1 MPSLQPLALLTLTA
15 FGAAIACSV
24 PPARSQGALANDQNL
39 SQQEPDWSAIERAL
53 GRRGQLGDG
62 GLYRVGMPRS
72 DLSVTVRGIPIRP
85 ALSLGSWVGFKS
97 SGDGKVVVMGDLVL
111 TEAELNPVLARLQE
125 GGVGQTA
132 IHKHLP
138 DHTPAL
144 WWTHVHAYGVGV
156 ELAATLRDA
165 LALTATPAAATP
177 APTAPETPFG
187 IDTAAVRE
195 TLGRGGRLSGGV
207 YQVGAGRVETIR
219 AMGIDVPPAMGVG
232 TVINFQPAGNG
243 RVVVNGD
250 FAMIASEVDSV
261 IRALRI
267 NGIEVVAV
275 HNHLVNEEPRLY
287 FVHFFAHDNAI
298 ALARG
303 LRAALDRTNVR

>member
-1 MPSLQPLALLTLTA
+1 MPLFRPVTALTSTA
-15 FGAAIACSV
+15 LWAAIACSV
-24 PPARSQGALANDQNL
+24 PAARSQGAPATDPNP
-39 SQQEPDWSAIERAL
+39 SRQEPDWSAIERAL

-62 GLYRVGMPRS
+62 QLYRVGMPRS

-111 TEAELNPVLARLQE
+111 TEAELNPVIARLQQ
-125 GGVGQTA
+125 GGIGLAA

-144 WWTHVHAYGVGV
+144 WWTHIHAHGVGV
-156 ELAATLRDA
+156 ELAATLREA
-165 LALTATPAAATP
+165 LALTGTPAAPP
-177 APTAPETPFG
+177 AQSPGAEASFG
-187 IDTAAVRE
+187 IDTAAVRHA
-195 TLGRGGRLSGGV
+195 LGRGGRVNGGV
-207 YQVGAGRVETIR
+207 YQVGAGRAETVR
-219 AMGIDVPPAMGVG
+219 VMGIEVPPAMGVG
-232 TVINFQPAGNG
+232 TVINFQPTGNG
-243 RVVVNGD
+243 SAVVNGD
-250 FAMIASEVDSV
+250 FAATATEVDSV
-261 IRALRI
+261 VRALGANR
-267 NGIEVVAV
+267 IEVVSI

-287 FVHFFAHDNAI
+287 FIHFFGHGQAV